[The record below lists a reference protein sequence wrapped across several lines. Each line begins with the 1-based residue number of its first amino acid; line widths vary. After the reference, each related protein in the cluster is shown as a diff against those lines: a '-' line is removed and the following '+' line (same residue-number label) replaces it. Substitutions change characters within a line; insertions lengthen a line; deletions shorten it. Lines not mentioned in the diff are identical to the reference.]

1 MNICVI
7 DGNSIGYSA
16 HYAMKLRAGEQ
27 ETQAIYGTVKTLIE
41 LKTKHPETKPIVV
54 WDGRAQWRFDR
65 CPSYKSNRHSDDP
78 KREAIRLSYKQ
89 QAPFIR
95 EILKSMGV
103 SQLQVSTH
111 EADDLAALIVQKKK
125 PDDFITLL
133 TADQDWLQL
142 VRHGVIWLDAKSGK
156 VVSKTNFFDHT
167 GYKTPEAFLDGKC
180 LRGDQSDAIEGVG
193 GIGEKGAPTFLATYG
208 SVQNFFDGVDAGV
221 IVPNKKV
228 YQHLASPEGREIY
241 KRNYEVMQLLDTK
254 PFDPKNLTANDST
267 SKNKD
272 QFIELCG
279 RFAFVSLMKKPDAI
293 LNLF

>member
-7 DGNSIGYSA
+7 DGNSIGYAA
-16 HYAMKLRAGEQ
+16 HYAMKLKAGEQ
-27 ETQAIYGTVKTLIE
+27 ETQAIFGTVKTLID
-41 LKTKHPETKPIVV
+41 LKTKHPESKPIVV
-54 WDGRAQWRFDR
+54 WDGKAQWRFER

-95 EILKSMGV
+95 
-103 SQLQVSTH
+103 STH
-111 EADDLAALIVQKKK
+111 EADDLAALIVQHKK
-125 PDDFITLL
+125 PDDFITLV
-133 TADQDWLQL
+133 TADRDWLQL
-142 VRHGVIWLDAKSGK
+142 VRHGVIWLDAKSGN
-156 VVSKTNFFDHT
+156 VVTTSNFFDNT
-167 GYKTPEAFLDGKC
+167 GFKTPEAFLDAKC
-180 LRGDQSDAIEGVG
+180 LKGDQSDAIDGVG
-193 GIGEKGAPTFLATYG
+193 GIGEKGAPVFLSTYG
-208 SVQNFFDGVDAGV
+208 SVQNFFNGVDAGV

-228 YQHLASPEGREIY
+228 YQKLASPEGREIY

-254 PFDPKNLTANDST
+254 PFDPKNLVTNDST

-279 RFAFVSLMKKPDAI
+279 RFAFVSLMKDADTI